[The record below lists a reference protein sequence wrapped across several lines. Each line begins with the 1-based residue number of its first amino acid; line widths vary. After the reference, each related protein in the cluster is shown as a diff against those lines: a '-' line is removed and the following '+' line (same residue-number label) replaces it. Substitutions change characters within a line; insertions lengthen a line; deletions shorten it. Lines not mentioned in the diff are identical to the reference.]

1 MIMRGRPSQS
11 RRLLS
16 WEIRILIS
24 FERSLSSRASKIII
38 GMDQLGLRMIR
49 ISTLD
54 RLGQDVMI
62 KIWWDS
68 SKNIDQVSPKCAVT
82 TRAQTNILPSLTKL
96 GRVDGDD
103 DLDILSTTDR
113 VILDPDQLVP
123 STDRPPLT
131 SSFIRNTSPSS
142 PCHQHALLLF
152 CPWPLR
158 RHFKS
163 WSSSSSSH
171 SSPDIKM

>member
-1 MIMRGRPSQS
+1 
-11 RRLLS
+11 
-16 WEIRILIS
+16 
-24 FERSLSSRASKIII
+24 
-38 GMDQLGLRMIR
+38 MDQLGLRMIR

-62 KIWWDS
+62 KI
-68 SKNIDQVSPKCAVT
+68 
-82 TRAQTNILPSLTKL
+82 KL

-163 WSSSSSSH
+163 
-171 SSPDIKM
+171 